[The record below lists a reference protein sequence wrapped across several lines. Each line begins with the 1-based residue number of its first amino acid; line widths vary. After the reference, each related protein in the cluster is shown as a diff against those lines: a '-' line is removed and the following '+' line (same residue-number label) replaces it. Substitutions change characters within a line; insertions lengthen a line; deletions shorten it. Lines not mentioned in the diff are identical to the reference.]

1 MPLLKRL
8 SDVPAQNSF
17 EKLGDDH
24 VSNFNHISPVRC
36 AVRPALWVG
45 TFVAMASHV
54 PLAIAQQSGSD
65 DEIEAVVVT
74 GSRLI

>member
-1 MPLLKRL
+1 
-8 SDVPAQNSF
+8 
-17 EKLGDDH
+17 

-36 AVRPALWVG
+36 AVRPALWAG